1 MGELLELKG
10 NLFEVMKEIRDE
22 LGSPNDLTIREVAL
36 AGSFTRCAVI
46 FLCGLTDK
54 DNVYKYVVR
63 TLQYEEVQKEEAVVQ
78 TLLDRFISIAEVGK
92 KTTFPDIINAILAGD
107 TVILIDN
114 IQTAIVIN
122 SRAWEKRSLEP
133 PVTEDLIRGPRIGL
147 NEDINVNKMLIRRSL
162 RDPKLRFQSYIMG
175 KRSQKEVTLV
185 YIEDIINPYIVKE
198 LDRRLQSIVTDVV
211 FETGTIEQLIQDNNL
226 SPFPQ
231 FLNTERP
238 DNIVASL
245 AKGKAAILVDGSPF
259 ALIAPLVFVDIFQS
273 VEDHYER
280 WVIGTLLRILRMG
293 SGIVAVLMP
302 AMYVALVSYHQ
313 GLIPSKL
320 AYSIAGA
327 REGVP
332 FPAYIETL
340 MMALTMELIREAG
353 IRLPKPMGQTIGIV
367 GGLVIGEA
375 AVNAGIV
382 NPFLVIIIA
391 VTAIATFSL
400 PVYSIT
406 ITFRILLFVFVLA
419 ATAFGLYG
427 IILALI
433 ALAVHIT
440 NLKSVGV
447 PYTTPIAPAFYK
459 DWKEEI
465 IRMPKSMLK
474 DRPEYLQTKDS
485 TIRPKEGE

>member
-1 MGELLELKG
+1 M
-10 NLFEVMKEIRDE
+10 
-22 LGSPNDLTIREVAL
+22 
-36 AGSFTRCAVI
+36 
-46 FLCGLTDK
+46 
-54 DNVYKYVVR
+54 
-63 TLQYEEVQKEEAVVQ
+63 
-78 TLLDRFISIAEVGK
+78 
-92 KTTFPDIINAILAGD
+92 
-107 TVILIDN
+107 
-114 IQTAIVIN
+114 
-122 SRAWEKRSLEP
+122 
-133 PVTEDLIRGPRIGL
+133 
-147 NEDINVNKMLIRRSL
+147 
-162 RDPKLRFQSYIMG
+162 
-175 KRSQKEVTLV
+175 
-185 YIEDIINPYIVKE
+185 
-198 LDRRLQSIVTDVV
+198 TDVV

-293 SGIVAVLMP
+293 SGIVAILMP

-427 IILALI
+427 IILGSYCACC
-433 ALAVHIT
+433 
-440 NLKSVGV
+440 S
-447 PYTTPIAPAFYK
+447 YYK
-459 DWKEEI
+459 FNKCWCTVYNSNCSCI
-465 IRMPKSMLK
+465 L
-474 DRPEYLQTKDS
+474 
-485 TIRPKEGE
+485 

>member
-1 MGELLELKG
+1 MG
-10 NLFEVMKEIRDE
+10 NLLKLDANLSKITKEIREKLD
-22 LGSPNDLTIREVAL
+22 SPNDLTVREFTL
-36 AGSFTRCAVI
+36 AGCSTRCAVV

-54 DNVYKYVVR
+54 DNIYKFIIR
-63 TLQYEEVQKEEAVVQ
+63 PLQYEELPKQAAIIQ
-78 TLLDRFISIAEVGK
+78 TLLDRFLSITEVSIAK
-92 KTTFPDIINAILAGD
+92 TFPGIINALLAGD
-107 TVILIDN
+107 TIVLIDD
-114 IQTAIVIN
+114 IPSAVVVN
-122 SRAWEKRSLEP
+122 SRAWEKRSLESP
-133 PVTEDLIRGPRIGL
+133 ITEALIRGPRIGF

-175 KRSQKEVTLV
+175 ERSQKEVTLV
-185 YIEDIINPYIVKE
+185 YIDDIINPYFVEE
-198 LDRRLQSIVTDVV
+198 LNRRLQSIVTDIVL
-211 FETGTIEQLIQDNNL
+211 ETGTIEQLIQDNNL

-231 FLNTERP
+231 FLSTERP
-238 DNIVASL
+238 DNVVASL

-259 ALIAPLVFVDIFQS
+259 TLIAPLVLIDIFQS

-280 WVIGTLLRILRMG
+280 WIIGTLLRFLRMG
-293 SGIVAVLMP
+293 AGIIAVLLP

-332 FPAYIETL
+332 FPAYIETF
-340 MMALTMELIREAG
+340 MMAFTMELIREAG

-375 AVNAGIV
+375 AVSAGIV

-419 ATAFGLYG
+419 ATVFGLYG
-427 IILALI
+427 IILAVI
-433 ALAVHIT
+433 ALAIHLT

-465 IRMPKSMLK
+465 IRLPKAMLK
-474 DRPEYLQTKDS
+474 ERPEYLQTKDD
-485 TIRPKEGE
+485 TLRPKERE

>member
-1 MGELLELKG
+1 M
-10 NLFEVMKEIRDE
+10 
-22 LGSPNDLTIREVAL
+22 
-36 AGSFTRCAVI
+36 
-46 FLCGLTDK
+46 
-54 DNVYKYVVR
+54 
-63 TLQYEEVQKEEAVVQ
+63 
-78 TLLDRFISIAEVGK
+78 
-92 KTTFPDIINAILAGD
+92 
-107 TVILIDN
+107 
-114 IQTAIVIN
+114 
-122 SRAWEKRSLEP
+122 
-133 PVTEDLIRGPRIGL
+133 
-147 NEDINVNKMLIRRSL
+147 
-162 RDPKLRFQSYIMG
+162 
-175 KRSQKEVTLV
+175 
-185 YIEDIINPYIVKE
+185 
-198 LDRRLQSIVTDVV
+198 
-211 FETGTIEQLIQDNNL
+211 
-226 SPFPQ
+226 
-231 FLNTERP
+231 
-238 DNIVASL
+238 
-245 AKGKAAILVDGSPF
+245 
-259 ALIAPLVFVDIFQS
+259 FVDIFQS

-280 WVIGTLLRILRMG
+280 WVIGTLLRFLRMG
-293 SGIVAVLMP
+293 SGIIAVLLP

-433 ALAVHIT
+433 ALAIHIT
-440 NLKSVGV
+440 NLTSVGI
-447 PYTTPIAPAFYK
+447 PYTTQLLLHFIKIERRIYSHAK
-459 DWKEEI
+459 IDVE
-465 IRMPKSMLK
+465 R
-474 DRPEYLQTKDS
+474 
-485 TIRPKEGE
+485 

>member
-1 MGELLELKG
+1 
-10 NLFEVMKEIRDE
+10 
-22 LGSPNDLTIREVAL
+22 
-36 AGSFTRCAVI
+36 
-46 FLCGLTDK
+46 
-54 DNVYKYVVR
+54 
-63 TLQYEEVQKEEAVVQ
+63 
-78 TLLDRFISIAEVGK
+78 
-92 KTTFPDIINAILAGD
+92 
-107 TVILIDN
+107 
-114 IQTAIVIN
+114 
-122 SRAWEKRSLEP
+122 
-133 PVTEDLIRGPRIGL
+133 
-147 NEDINVNKMLIRRSL
+147 
-162 RDPKLRFQSYIMG
+162 MG

-185 YIEDIINPYIVKE
+185 YIEDIINPHIVKE

-211 FETGTIEQLIQDNNL
+211 LETGTIEQLIQDNNL

-238 DNIVASL
+238 DNIIASL

-280 WVIGTLLRILRMG
+280 WVIGTLLRFLRMG
-293 SGIVAVLMP
+293 SGIIAVLLP

-440 NLKSVGV
+440 NLTSVGI

-459 DWKEEI
+459 DWKEEF
-465 IRMPKSMLK
+465 IRIPKAMLK

-485 TIRPKEGE
+485 TIRPKERK

>member
-1 MGELLELKG
+1 
-10 NLFEVMKEIRDE
+10 
-22 LGSPNDLTIREVAL
+22 
-36 AGSFTRCAVI
+36 
-46 FLCGLTDK
+46 
-54 DNVYKYVVR
+54 
-63 TLQYEEVQKEEAVVQ
+63 
-78 TLLDRFISIAEVGK
+78 
-92 KTTFPDIINAILAGD
+92 
-107 TVILIDN
+107 
-114 IQTAIVIN
+114 
-122 SRAWEKRSLEP
+122 
-133 PVTEDLIRGPRIGL
+133 
-147 NEDINVNKMLIRRSL
+147 
-162 RDPKLRFQSYIMG
+162 
-175 KRSQKEVTLV
+175 
-185 YIEDIINPYIVKE
+185 
-198 LDRRLQSIVTDVV
+198 
-211 FETGTIEQLIQDNNL
+211 
-226 SPFPQ
+226 
-231 FLNTERP
+231 
-238 DNIVASL
+238 
-245 AKGKAAILVDGSPF
+245 
-259 ALIAPLVFVDIFQS
+259 VFVDIFQS

-280 WVIGTLLRILRMG
+280 WIIGTLLRMLRMG
-293 SGIVAVLMP
+293 SGIAAVLLP

-433 ALAVHIT
+433 ALAIHIT

-459 DWKEEI
+459 DWEEELV
-465 IRMPKSMLK
+465 RLPKSMLK
-474 DRPEYLQTKDS
+474 ERPEYLQTKDS
-485 TIRPKEGE
+485 TLRPKERE

>member
-1 MGELLELKG
+1 MLQLEG
-10 NLFEVMKEIRDE
+10 NISKVTKEIRERLD
-22 LGSPNDLTIREVAL
+22 SPNDLTVREFPL
-36 AGSFTRCAVI
+36 AGGSTRCAVI

-54 DNVYKYVVR
+54 DTIYKFIIR
-63 TLQYEEVQKEEAVVQ
+63 PLQYDELPKQSGVIQ
-78 TLLDRFISIAEVGK
+78 TLLDRFLSIAEVNIAK
-92 KTTFPDIINAILAGD
+92 EFPNVVNSILAGD
-107 TVILIDN
+107 TVVLIDE
-114 IQTAIVIN
+114 IPSAIVLN
-122 SRAWEKRSLEP
+122 SRTWEKRSLESP
-133 PVTEDLIRGPRIGL
+133 ITEAVIRGPRLGF
-147 NEDINVNKMLIRRSL
+147 NEDINMNKMLIRRNL
-162 RDPKLRFQSYIMG
+162 RDPNLRFKSYIMG

-185 YIEDIINPYIVKE
+185 YIEDVINPFIVEE
-198 LDRRLQSIVTDVV
+198 LNERLEAIETDIIL
-211 FETGTIEQLIQDNNL
+211 ETGTIEQLVQDNNL

-231 FLNTERP
+231 LLNTERP
-238 DNIVASL
+238 DNAVASL
-245 AKGKAAILVDGSPF
+245 AKGKAVILVDGSPF
-259 ALIAPLVFVDIFQS
+259 ALIAPMVFYDIFQS

-280 WVIGTLLRILRMG
+280 WGIGTLLRILRMIA
-293 SGIVAVLMP
+293 GIIAILLP
-302 AMYVALVSYHQ
+302 AMYVALVSFHQ

-375 AVNAGIV
+375 AVSAGIV

-406 ITFRILLFVFVLA
+406 ITFRMLLFAFILA

-427 IILALI
+427 IILGLI
-433 ALAVHIT
+433 ALAIHIT
-440 NLKSVGV
+440 NLTSIGV
-447 PYTTPIAPAFYK
+447 PYMAPIAPAFYK
-459 DWKEEI
+459 DWKEEV
-465 IRMPKSMLK
+465 IRLPKAMLK
-474 DRPEYLQTKDS
+474 ERPDYLQTKDD
-485 TIRPKEGE
+485 TLRQKE

>member
-1 MGELLELKG
+1 M
-10 NLFEVMKEIRDE
+10 
-22 LGSPNDLTIREVAL
+22 
-36 AGSFTRCAVI
+36 
-46 FLCGLTDK
+46 
-54 DNVYKYVVR
+54 
-63 TLQYEEVQKEEAVVQ
+63 
-78 TLLDRFISIAEVGK
+78 
-92 KTTFPDIINAILAGD
+92 
-107 TVILIDN
+107 
-114 IQTAIVIN
+114 
-122 SRAWEKRSLEP
+122 
-133 PVTEDLIRGPRIGL
+133 
-147 NEDINVNKMLIRRSL
+147 
-162 RDPKLRFQSYIMG
+162 
-175 KRSQKEVTLV
+175 
-185 YIEDIINPYIVKE
+185 
-198 LDRRLQSIVTDVV
+198 
-211 FETGTIEQLIQDNNL
+211 
-226 SPFPQ
+226 
-231 FLNTERP
+231 
-238 DNIVASL
+238 
-245 AKGKAAILVDGSPF
+245 
-259 ALIAPLVFVDIFQS
+259 FVDIFQS

-280 WVIGTLLRILRMG
+280 WVIGTLLRFLRMG
-293 SGIVAVLMP
+293 SGIIAVLLP

-433 ALAVHIT
+433 ALAIHIT
-440 NLKSVGV
+440 NLTSVGI

-459 DWKEEI
+459 DWKNLFACQN
-465 IRMPKSMLK
+465 RC
-474 DRPEYLQTKDS
+474 
-485 TIRPKEGE
+485 

>member
-1 MGELLELKG
+1 M
-10 NLFEVMKEIRDE
+10 
-22 LGSPNDLTIREVAL
+22 
-36 AGSFTRCAVI
+36 
-46 FLCGLTDK
+46 
-54 DNVYKYVVR
+54 
-63 TLQYEEVQKEEAVVQ
+63 
-78 TLLDRFISIAEVGK
+78 
-92 KTTFPDIINAILAGD
+92 
-107 TVILIDN
+107 
-114 IQTAIVIN
+114 
-122 SRAWEKRSLEP
+122 
-133 PVTEDLIRGPRIGL
+133 
-147 NEDINVNKMLIRRSL
+147 
-162 RDPKLRFQSYIMG
+162 
-175 KRSQKEVTLV
+175 
-185 YIEDIINPYIVKE
+185 
-198 LDRRLQSIVTDVV
+198 TDVV
-211 FETGTIEQLIQDNNL
+211 LETGTIEQLIQDNNL

-238 DNIVASL
+238 DNIIASL

-280 WVIGTLLRILRMG
+280 WVIGTLLRFLRMG
-293 SGIVAVLMP
+293 SGIIAVLLP

-340 MMALTMELIREAG
+340 MMALTMELIRSW
-353 IRLPKPMGQTIGIV
+353 
-367 GGLVIGEA
+367 
-375 AVNAGIV
+375 
-382 NPFLVIIIA
+382 NPIAETDGTNDRDCRRSCNWRSCGKCRDCKSVLVIIIA

-433 ALAVHIT
+433 ALAIHIT
-440 NLKSVGV
+440 NLTSVGI
-447 PYTTPIAPAFYK
+447 PYTTQLLLHFIKIGKKNLFACQN
-459 DWKEEI
+459 
-465 IRMPKSMLK
+465 RC
-474 DRPEYLQTKDS
+474 
-485 TIRPKEGE
+485 

>member
-1 MGELLELKG
+1 
-10 NLFEVMKEIRDE
+10 
-22 LGSPNDLTIREVAL
+22 
-36 AGSFTRCAVI
+36 
-46 FLCGLTDK
+46 
-54 DNVYKYVVR
+54 
-63 TLQYEEVQKEEAVVQ
+63 
-78 TLLDRFISIAEVGK
+78 
-92 KTTFPDIINAILAGD
+92 
-107 TVILIDN
+107 
-114 IQTAIVIN
+114 
-122 SRAWEKRSLEP
+122 
-133 PVTEDLIRGPRIGL
+133 
-147 NEDINVNKMLIRRSL
+147 
-162 RDPKLRFQSYIMG
+162 MG

-185 YIEDIINPYIVKE
+185 YIEDIINPYIVNE
-198 LDRRLQSIVTDVV
+198 LDRRLQSIVTDVI

-238 DNIVASL
+238 DNIVAAL

-280 WVIGTLLRILRMG
+280 WIIGTLLRMLRMG
-293 SGIVAVLMP
+293 SGIAAVLLP

-433 ALAVHIT
+433 ALAIHIT

-459 DWKEEI
+459 DWEEELV
-465 IRMPKSMLK
+465 RLPKSMLK
-474 DRPEYLQTKDS
+474 ERPEYLQTKDS
-485 TIRPKEGE
+485 TLRPKERE

>member
-1 MGELLELKG
+1 MLKLEA
-10 NLFEVMKEIRDE
+10 NLFKIIKEIKEE
-22 LGSPNDLTIREVAL
+22 LDSPNDLTIREFTL
-36 AGSFTRCAVI
+36 AGSSTRCAVI

-54 DNVYKYVVR
+54 DNIFKYIIR
-63 TLQYEEVQKEEAVVQ
+63 PLQYEELPQQSATIQ
-78 TLLDRFISIAEVGK
+78 TLLDRFISIAEVNIEK
-92 KTTFPDIINAILAGD
+92 TFPNVINSILAGD
-107 TVILIDN
+107 TIVCIDD
-114 IQTAIVIN
+114 IPLAIVIN

-133 PVTEDLIRGPRIGL
+133 PVTEDLIRGPRVGL
-147 NEDINVNKMLIRRSL
+147 NEDINVNKMLIRRGL
-162 RDPKLRFQSYIMG
+162 RDPKLRFKSYIMG

-185 YIEDIINPYIVKE
+185 YIEDIINPYIVEE
-198 LDRRLQSIVTDVV
+198 LDRRLQSIVTDVI

-245 AKGKAAILVDGSPF
+245 AKGKATILVDGSPF

-280 WVIGTLLRILRMG
+280 WGIGTLLRILRMG
-293 SGIVAVLMP
+293 SGLMAVLLP

-332 FPAYIETL
+332 FPAYIETF

-459 DWKEEI
+459 DWKEEF
-465 IRMPKSMLK
+465 IRLPKSMLK
-474 DRPEYLQTKDS
+474 ERPEYLQTKDP
-485 TIRPKEGE
+485 TLRPKERK

>member
-1 MGELLELKG
+1 M
-10 NLFEVMKEIRDE
+10 
-22 LGSPNDLTIREVAL
+22 
-36 AGSFTRCAVI
+36 
-46 FLCGLTDK
+46 
-54 DNVYKYVVR
+54 
-63 TLQYEEVQKEEAVVQ
+63 
-78 TLLDRFISIAEVGK
+78 
-92 KTTFPDIINAILAGD
+92 
-107 TVILIDN
+107 
-114 IQTAIVIN
+114 
-122 SRAWEKRSLEP
+122 
-133 PVTEDLIRGPRIGL
+133 
-147 NEDINVNKMLIRRSL
+147 
-162 RDPKLRFQSYIMG
+162 
-175 KRSQKEVTLV
+175 TLV

-245 AKGKAAILVDGSPF
+245 TKGKAAILVDGSPF

-293 SGIVAVLMP
+293 SGIVAILMP

-367 GGLVIGEA
+367 GGLVIGGSGECR
-375 AVNAGIV
+375 NCKSI
-382 NPFLVIIIA
+382 LVIIIA

-440 NLKSVGV
+440 NLTSVGV

-459 DWKEEI
+459 DWKEEL
-465 IRMPKSMLK
+465 IRLPKSMLK
-474 DRPEYLQTKDS
+474 ERPEYLQTKDS
-485 TIRPKEGE
+485 TIRPKERE